1 MARAVL
7 GAPPGEFTDSFVQ
20 LEDFWPRR
28 GKELEAHITELE
40 PAARRMQAL
49 RHAIKPYDGTVNPV
63 QRAIQA
69 MYFAHGNVNLDF
81 LASQANISSRQFRRR
96 CYEESGLTP
105 KALCRILRFRR
116 ARQLAEASAKPSWAR
131 IAAEAGYF
139 DQAHLIRDF
148 QEFTGRTPMSVLS
161 NTRPATLA

>member
-1 MARAVL
+1 MTTEQVYSLGAGTQIIGVRFRPGMARAVL

-69 MYFAHGNVNLDF
+69 MYFAHGNV
-81 LASQANISSRQFRRR
+81 
-96 CYEESGLTP
+96 
-105 KALCRILRFRR
+105 
-116 ARQLAEASAKPSWAR
+116 
-131 IAAEAGYF
+131 
-139 DQAHLIRDF
+139 
-148 QEFTGRTPMSVLS
+148 
-161 NTRPATLA
+161 